1 LANDQNLNA
10 TVTEGTLITRV
21 VNSYFRLL
29 RFFIA
34 ACLAV
39 MVVLVFGNVVL
50 RYAFNSGITVSEE
63 LSRWLF
69 VWLTFVGAVVA
80 LRDHAHLGMDSFV
93 SRLPGWGKKACFI
106 VSNVLMLYCVYLF
119 FRGSWAQTII
129 NLDNQAPATGL
140 SQGWFYY
147 TVGVFFSVMA
157 AALLVR
163 NLWQALT
170 GKLAERDL
178 IQVRESEDEAK
189 EEFLHQQ
196 KLESGAGAGNGGK
209 S

>member
-1 LANDQNLNA
+1 
-10 TVTEGTLITRV
+10 LIEQA
-21 VNSYFRLL
+21 VNSYFKLL

-34 ACLAV
+34 ACLAL

-69 VWLTFVGAVVA
+69 VWLTFVGAIVA
-80 LRDHAHLGMDSFV
+80 LRDHAHLGMDSIV
-93 SRLPGWGKKACFI
+93 SRLPPWGKKACFI

-119 FRGSWAQTII
+119 FTGSWAQTII

-147 TVGVFFSVMA
+147 SVGLFFSVMA
-157 AALLVR
+157 AALLLR
-163 NLWQALT
+163 NLWQAVSGRLS
-170 GKLAERDL
+170 EHDL
-178 IQVRESEDEAK
+178 IQVRESEDDAEIERKYAQGDAA
-189 EEFLHQQ
+189 EPRSPMATSRSED
-196 KLESGAGAGNGGK
+196 AP
-209 S
+209 

>member
-1 LANDQNLNA
+1 
-10 TVTEGTLITRV
+10 LITHV

-34 ACLAV
+34 GCLAL

-69 VWLTFVGAVVA
+69 VWLTFVGAIVA
-80 LRDHAHLGMDSFV
+80 LRDHAHLGMDSIV
-93 SRLPGWGKKACFI
+93 SRLPPWGKKACFI

-119 FRGSWAQTII
+119 FAGSWAQTII

-147 TVGVFFSVMA
+147 SVGIFFCISA
-157 AALLVR
+157 AGLLLR
-163 NLWQALT
+163 NLWQAAS
-170 GKLAERDL
+170 GKLAEQDL
-178 IQVRESEDEAK
+178 VQVRESEDDAEVERIYA
-189 EEFLHQQ
+189 QSGDAA
-196 KLESGAGAGNGGK
+196 ESRSPNGTK
-209 S
+209 P